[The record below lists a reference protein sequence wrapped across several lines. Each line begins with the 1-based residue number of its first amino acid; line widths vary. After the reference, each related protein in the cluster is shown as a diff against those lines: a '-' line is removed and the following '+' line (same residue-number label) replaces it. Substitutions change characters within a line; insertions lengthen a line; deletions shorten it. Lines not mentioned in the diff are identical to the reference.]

1 MYIDGEILMTVS
13 LVMMTMTMILI
24 FIVMSVTFMF
34 LGIASYEWNEKTTSS
49 SSLSPPVLKKRML
62 VPLSGKIFLYDE
74 NIDDVASRY
83 YMLYDGELGTMMCMV
98 MIMIMMIMMIIMNYE
113 DV

>member
-1 MYIDGEILMTVS
+1 MAVS
-13 LVMMTMTMILI
+13 LVMMTITMILI

-98 MIMIMMIMMIIMNYE
+98 MIMIVNSNDDNYKL
-113 DV
+113 